1 MWLKPPSPRP
11 SLRIYALS
19 RPRCTNCILIGPIS
33 VVVWCGNVQQTCM
46 CTVKPGRSAMAT
58 ASSKRHFSSIGSDG
72 SCAVP
77 TSRRCHLCQEAW
89 SSFQPRSAK
98 PVPYE
103 SAVPPVAMGAVSAFT
118 LTKRCCANSASA
130 NSRRWDETSYV
141 NGSLWNMR
149 LHISDTGRDGVPAIE
164 ASAKISS
171 TCDAAPSFTIYMSLL
186 VLWLFRTP
194 PDYLTDV
201 LARRLAEQGA
211 HVVGVDLSREL
222 LQIAH
227 RE

>member
-19 RPRCTNCILIGPIS
+19 RPRCTNCISIGPIS
-33 VVVWCGNVQQTCM
+33 VVVWCGTVQQTCT
-46 CTVKPGRSAMAT
+46 CTVKPGQYAMAT
-58 ASSKRHFSSIGSDG
+58 ASSKRRFSSIGSDG

-130 NSRRWDETSYV
+130 NSRRWDEPALRERVAVEHALAHIGHWQGRRARYRGLRKNLFDLRRCAV
-141 NGSLWNMR
+141 VHN
-149 LHISDTGRDGVPAIE
+149 LH
-164 ASAKISS
+164 
-171 TCDAAPSFTIYMSLL
+171 
-186 VLWLFRTP
+186 
-194 PDYLTDV
+194 V
-201 LARRLAEQGA
+201 LARVMETSGAE
-211 HVVGVDLSREL
+211 
-222 LQIAH
+222 
-227 RE
+227 